1 MKAESTLKRSQSRGW
16 QMGLRNL
23 LSRENNTWWKTSR
36 WWVQTLVWGLIIN
49 GILILLLFLM
59 PLVVRTFEGVDQS
72 QLAELPGGLEI
83 FFSMAGIALPIG
95 VVILVQG
102 SVITE
107 KERGTAEW
115 VLSKPA
121 SRTAFILS
129 KLIAHGFGILA
140 TMIIFQS
147 GLAYGLIW
155 LNQGSPLPVWLF
167 LKGVGILVIM
177 VLFYLNLTM
186 MMEVLADKR
195 GVVLGVSLGTA
206 LGGALLVQI
215 IPGLAFITPFALPNM
230 APLVALGSMPAGF
243 PVWLPVTGT
252 AVMSLAFAAIA
263 LVKFNRKPL

>member
-1 MKAESTLKRSQSRGW
+1 MKVESTLERSQSQGW
-16 QMGLRNL
+16 RMGLKNI

-59 PLVVRTFEGVDQS
+59 PLIVRTFEDVDPS
-72 QLAELPGGLEI
+72 QLAELPGGVQI

-107 KERGTAEW
+107 KEQGTAEW
-115 VLSKPA
+115 VLSKPV
-121 SRTAFILS
+121 SRSAFILS

-147 GLAYGLIW
+147 ILAYGLIW
-155 LNQGSPLPVWLF
+155 LKQGSPLPVWDF
-167 LKGVGILVIM
+167 LKGVGILGILVF
-177 VLFYLNLTM
+177 FYLTLTM

-195 GVVLGVSLGTA
+195 GVVLGVSLGSA

-215 IPGLAFITPFALPNM
+215 IPGLAFITPFALPNL
-230 APLVALGSMPAGF
+230 APLIALGSPPAEF
-243 PVWLPVTGT
+243 PIWLPVTGT
-252 AVMSLAFAAIA
+252 AVMSLVFAAIA
-263 LVKFNRKPL
+263 LRRFNQKPL